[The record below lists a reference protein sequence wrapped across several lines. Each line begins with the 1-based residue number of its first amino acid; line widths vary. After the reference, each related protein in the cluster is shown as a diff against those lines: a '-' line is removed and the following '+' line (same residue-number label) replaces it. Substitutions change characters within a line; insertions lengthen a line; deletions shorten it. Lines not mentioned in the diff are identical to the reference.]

1 MDPRNGNPETS
12 ILGDKP
18 TRDRGKGDPN
28 FSAQVEY
35 GADPITR
42 NLRRVYDEVAAE
54 PIPADLKQLLE
65 ELEGLKERDPDA

>member
-1 MDPRNGNPETS
+1 MDPRNVNPEIS

-18 TRDRGKGDPN
+18 TRDRGQGGRN
-28 FSAQVEY
+28 FSAHVEY
-35 GADPITR
+35 NPDPITR

-54 PIPADLKQLLE
+54 PIPADLKQLLD